1 MAHCFWQKKLLS
13 KEISINGDSYKV
25 AVGKYDK
32 NFTVL
37 DNEFTQIINV
47 NYHLRVEIYNSCEIL
62 IKTVLQVEII
72 YLNENYSGA
81 YEYAHDIAIIVLS
94 KRVSFSNV
102 VAPVCIDWNG
112 KYNVSNGDKGKV
124 GLK

>member
-1 MAHCFWQKKLLS
+1 MAHCFWHRELLS

-47 NYHLRVEIYNSCEIL
+47 SYY
-62 IKTVLQVEII
+62 
-72 YLNENYSGA
+72 
-81 YEYAHDIAIIVLS
+81 
-94 KRVSFSNV
+94 F
-102 VAPVCIDWNG
+102 
-112 KYNVSNGDKGKV
+112 
-124 GLK
+124 